1 MALQNYATQSGRINK
16 LLGEIL
22 AHAIPVEVTGQVGV
36 QKPIPSNKGDTVIF
50 RRWIPVGSSNV
61 NQFFAN
67 GTGDRGNALVQS
79 LTTSEGV
86 SPNVNSLSAQ
96 DYSVTLQQIAI
107 GFGYSDKMADLYED
121 DVPSEMKAQVGQQLG
136 LAREMMRFGAIKGV
150 TNKFYG
156 GTGTTRA
163 TVNGK
168 ITLNILRKI
177 ARSLKANH
185 AEQINKALKSDV
197 AYGTVSVEP
206 SYVVFCHTDLEAD
219 IRDLPKFKS
228 AYDYGQ
234 GQNRMIREIGTCED
248 FRFVTSPE
256 LIPVQDGGAAV
267 GATGLASTTGTNID
281 VYQVIMAGKDAWGQ
295 VMLRGENAAAVNW
308 LKPNQVDKNDMFG
321 QRGYVTAKNYF
332 NAVVLNPL
340 WVAVAEVGVTA
351 Y

>member
-1 MALQNYATQSGRINK
+1 MALQNFAAQPGRINR

-22 AHAIPVEVTGQVGV
+22 AHAIPVEVTGQIGV
-36 QKPIPSNKGDTVIF
+36 QKPIPANKGDTVIF
-50 RRWIPVGSSNV
+50 RRWIPVGSTNA
-61 NQFFAN
+61 NQFFVN
-67 GTGDRGNALVQS
+67 GAGDRTAALVTS
-79 LTTSEGV
+79 LTTTEGV
-86 SPNVNSLSAQ
+86 SPVVNSLTAQ
-96 DYSVTLQQIAI
+96 DYTVTLQQIAI

-156 GTGTTRA
+156 GVGTTRA
-163 TVNGK
+163 TVNG
-168 ITLNILRKI
+168 TLTLAMLRRI

-185 AEQINKALKSDV
+185 AQEVTKALASDV
-197 AYGTVSVEP
+197 KFNTVSVEP
-206 SYVVFCHTDLEAD
+206 SYVVFCHTDMESV

-234 GQNRMIREIGTCED
+234 GQNRMVREIGTVED

-256 LIPVQDGGAAV
+256 LIPVQDGGALIGV
-267 GATGLASTTGTNID
+267 TGLSSTTGVNID
-281 VYQVIMAGKDAWGQ
+281 VYQVIVAGKDAWGQ
-295 VMLRGENAAAVNW
+295 VMMRGIGAAEVNW
-308 LKPNQVDKNDMFG
+308 LKPSQVDKNDMFG

-340 WVAVAEVGVTA
+340 WVAVAEVGTLVV
-351 Y
+351 